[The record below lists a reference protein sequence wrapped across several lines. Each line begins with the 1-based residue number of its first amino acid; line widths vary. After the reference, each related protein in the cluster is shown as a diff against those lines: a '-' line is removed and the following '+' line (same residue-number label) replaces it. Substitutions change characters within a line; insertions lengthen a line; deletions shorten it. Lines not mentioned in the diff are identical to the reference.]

1 MKVELDSGKYE
12 LINFAIN
19 TLIADE
25 KNYTDFIKNAFNE
38 KTKKFDFDIE
48 LKING
53 KEFDFMKLL
62 QRIVDS
68 EDEIIEK
75 QVKKVLIEKFENIQN
90 VTNNIIENLEI
101 LDIDIEKK
109 L

>member
-1 MKVELDSGKYE
+1 
-12 LINFAIN
+12 
-19 TLIADE
+19 
-25 KNYTDFIKNAFNE
+25 
-38 KTKKFDFDIE
+38 
-48 LKING
+48 
-53 KEFDFMKLL
+53 MKLL
-62 QRIVDS
+62 QRVVDS
-68 EDEIIEK
+68 EDEIVEK